1 MTDKTILWAG
11 GVCSVA
17 SAVPFWLWKLSIIT
31 GPSVHALVWL
41 FVALFGLFEVFGF
54 VLGGRPVFR
63 MTRSWA
69 KRGLLV
75 VGLLGGLAY
84 VALMAALEMNFVGQG
99 MRLSTA
105 QPGSGDT
112 VGK

>member
-17 SAVPFWLWKLSIIT
+17 SAILFWLWKLYIIT
-31 GPSVHALVWL
+31 GPSIHALVWL
-41 FVALFGLFEVFGF
+41 FVALFGLSEVFWF
-54 VLGGRPVFR
+54 VLGGRLIFR

-75 VGLLGGLAY
+75 AGLLGGVAY
-84 VALMAALEMNFVGQG
+84 VALMAVLGVNFIGQ
-99 MRLSTA
+99 
-105 QPGSGDT
+105 
-112 VGK
+112 